1 MSLDPD
7 QPVVVEEFAELRRC
21 LEVGAATV
29 DGRLALLAQRIDQA
43 DNDLNGLTTR
53 VAALEHHR
61 WPVPTV
67 AAVAAAGSLGVTV
80 WQMLGR

>member
-21 LEVGAATV
+21 LDVGAATI

-43 DNDLNGLTTR
+43 DNDVNGLTAR
-53 VAALEHHR
+53 VAALEHSR
-61 WPVPTV
+61 WPIPTV
-67 AAVAAAGSLGVTV
+67 AAVAAAGSLGVTL
-80 WQMLGR
+80 WQALGR